1 MFLHRAYSWGFE
13 DFRAPICSRLD
24 GLFIRIPNSIIEL
37 FRFYQLTVK
46 VKYRWPAWFSNPMRI
61 NQSLTLLVLVIRFS
75 LSPSL
80 FFLFSFFRVLL
91 LGFLLFFFNA
101 YMIIIII
108 IIFFFFW
115 GGLFDYLVSFS
126 FSYIWVVFILV
137 LVLDSCLGLW
147 KFSVQVFSWEDFV
160 SEFYWS
166 FVLMCFLKNVV
177 SLYNWVM
184 NFGKRK

>member
-13 DFRAPICSRLD
+13 DYRAPICSRLD
-24 GLFIRIPNSIIEL
+24 GLFIRVPNSIMEL

-61 NQSLTLLVLVIRFS
+61 NQSLTLLVLVIRFP

-80 FFLFSFFRVLL
+80 FFFYLLSFFRVLL
-91 LGFLLFFFNA
+91 LGFLPFFFNA
-101 YMIIIII
+101 YMI
-108 IIFFFFW
+108 FFL
-115 GGLFDYLVSFS
+115 GGVVWL
-126 FSYIWVVFILV
+126 FSYTWVVFILV

-177 SLYNWVM
+177 GLYNWVM
-184 NFGKRK
+184 HFGKRK